1 MQLLLQLTYDS
12 RPLADGGDRASVS
25 ARERHQQGSWSRLEG
40 CLCWGLYE
48 EYAERCWDL
57 WFGREG
63 SEHQG
68 ATPVHLS
75 SGLTG
80 AAYSAVR
87 KLDHPSLIVRKAVT
101 ASPPTK
107 DSDSCS
113 RPRRTTSSRRP
124 RSRRT
129 ELFFQAFYSP
139 HVWCMQA
146 ETMQQYILRRE
157 QDFKR
162 LDTSGL

>member
-1 MQLLLQLTYDS
+1 MT
-12 RPLADGGDRASVS
+12 
-25 ARERHQQGSWSRLEG
+25 RLEVDRFG
-40 CLCWGLYE
+40 VPQYGGEPELYE

-68 ATPVHLS
+68 ATPVHLR

-87 KLDHPSLIVRKAVT
+87 KLDHPSLL
-101 ASPPTK
+101 TK
-107 DSDSCS
+107 GTDGKPNDKGL
-113 RPRRTTSSRRP
+113 RLLLQTLKDNIEQEAPVKTN
-124 RSRRT
+124 

-139 HVWCMQA
+139 HVWRMQA

-162 LDTSGL
+162 LEEVLAGAKIPDHIRP